1 MLLQRA
7 TPLATFGQL
16 RHELDRFFSDS
27 LPEINGRWASRQANP
42 SLNIREDA
50 EQFIVDM
57 EVPGLKM
64 EDLSVEVVGNQLM
77 VAGKWSVGAEDDKSN
92 YLRCERAS
100 GEFSR
105 TVTLPTEINT
115 AKAQAVLKD
124 GVMTI
129 TLPKADVAKA
139 TKILVKAK

>member
-1 MLLQRA
+1 MFLQRA

-16 RHELDRFFSDS
+16 RHELDRFFTDC
-27 LPEINGRWASRQANP
+27 LPEVKCLSVPHRAGP

-50 EQFIVDM
+50 ERFIVDM
-57 EVPGLKM
+57 DVPGLEM
-64 EDLSVEVVGNQLM
+64 EDLSVEVIGDELTVE
-77 VAGKWSVGAEDDKSN
+77 GKWPVGADDDN
-92 YLRCERAS
+92 AAYLRRERAA

-105 TVTLPTEINT
+105 TIVLPTEINS
-115 AKAQAVLKD
+115 AEAQAVLKN

-139 TKILVKAK
+139 TKIVVKS